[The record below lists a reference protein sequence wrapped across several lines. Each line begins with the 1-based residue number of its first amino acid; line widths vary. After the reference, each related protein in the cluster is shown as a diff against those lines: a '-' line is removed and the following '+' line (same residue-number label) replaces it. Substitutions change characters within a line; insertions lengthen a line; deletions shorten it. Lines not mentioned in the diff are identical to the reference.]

1 MLPFRFRTALLSD
14 RYLVRLGF
22 PLNRTEMPGLS
33 VRPGD
38 LAPGGTVTGVTRI
51 VGGSLGG
58 RRLYA
63 PAGTRTRPTSERV
76 REALFNTLA
85 SLTDLAGCRFAD
97 LFAGSGAVGLEACS
111 RGADHV
117 LLVESDPKAARSAR
131 ANLTTLGVGDRVRL
145 VTRSVDPVLAAG
157 PGEPYDIVFADPP
170 YAYPGIRL
178 AALQRALV
186 DHGWLAPGALVV
198 IERSRRADPVRWV
211 EPVTALH
218 ARRYGETMLWYGRR
232 S

>member
-1 MLPFRFRTALLSD
+1 MLFD
-14 RYLVRLGF
+14 RYRG
-22 PLNRTEMPGLS
+22 S
-33 VRPGD
+33 VSTGSPPPTGS
-38 LAPGGTVTGVTRI
+38 VTGVTRI

-58 RRLYA
+58 RRLHT
-63 PAGTRTRPTSERV
+63 PAGAHTRPTSERV

-117 LLVESDPKAARSAR
+117 LLVESDSKAARSAR
-131 ANLTTLGVGDRVRL
+131 ANLTALAVGDQVRL
-145 VTRSVDPVLAAG
+145 VTRPVESVLAAG
-157 PGEPYDIVFADPP
+157 PGQPYDIVFADPP
-170 YAYPGIRL
+170 YACPGVRL
-178 AALQRALV
+178 VALQRALI

-198 IERSRRADPVRWV
+198 IERSRRADPVQWV
-211 EPVTALH
+211 EPVTSLH
-218 ARRYGETMLWYGRR
+218 ARRYGETVLWYGRR